1 MATKSNTQTATKLET
16 QQNGKAGPAVV
27 LFGKDEEGK
36 ARAARFR
43 SEEAELAIKA
53 AGSMKLRV
61 LKITTPEMEVVA
73 GQLPLGR
80 IYASGLAF
88 VPEGQDAFLSRLQEL
103 ADPKAAPGLPKNWDA
118 IDVGHLSRCPGS
130 THRRLVR
137 SYRRGQRQRHADAEM
152 AGLSQGTAGY
162 SSSSGRRVAQAERL
176 SAREG
181 PGGYEPGSF
190 HFSTKISRGSRHGD
204 KG

>member
-1 MATKSNTQTATKLET
+1 MTSKSNTQTTTKSDT
-16 QQNGKAGPAVV
+16 QQTAKAEPAVV
-27 LFGKDEEGK
+27 VFGKDEEGK

-61 LKITTPEMEVVA
+61 LKSTTPEMEIVA

-88 VPEGQDAFLSRLQEL
+88 VPEVQDAFLARLQEL

-118 IDVGHLSRCPGS
+118 IDVGHLVIAQETPATEGWFEAIVVGKDKDMLTLKWRDYPKA
-130 THRRLVR
+130 TPVTRHR
-137 SYRRGQRQRHADAEM
+137 AA
-152 AGLSQGTAGY
+152 
-162 SSSSGRRVAQAERL
+162 VAL
-176 SAREG
+176 LKPSV
-181 PGGYEPGSF
+181 
-190 HFSTKISRGSRHGD
+190 
-204 KG
+204 

>member
-1 MATKSNTQTATKLET
+1 MATKSNTATATKPET
-16 QQNGKAGPAVV
+16 QQPVKAGPAVV

-43 SEEAELAIKA
+43 SDEAELAIKA

-88 VPEGQDAFLSRLQEL
+88 VPEGQEAFLSRLQEL
-103 ADPKAAPGLPKNWDA
+103 AEPKAAPGLPKNWDA
-118 IDVGHLSRCPGS
+118 IHVGHLVIAQETPATEGWFEAIVTGKDKDMLTLKWRDYPKALPV
-130 THRRLVR
+130 TRHR
-137 SYRRGQRQRHADAEM
+137 
-152 AGLSQGTAGY
+152 TA
-162 SSSSGRRVAQAERL
+162 VAL
-176 SAREG
+176 LKPSV
-181 PGGYEPGSF
+181 
-190 HFSTKISRGSRHGD
+190 
-204 KG
+204 